1 MSTIFSAFLLS
12 KLNWEKITKFDIF
25 FYTFIPTAQPNQQH
39 CVSFDPRLF
48 SCHLIG
54 SGKDSCQDVS
64 DINAIKRLLKSA
76 VTSVCLTCC
85 ALPQLN
91 SSPPQGEH
99 AIMPNPTPCT
109 VQKPFLHIP
118 HTCLWFTE
126 QVTSP
131 ACLNSCFSDDPP
143 FLTGVG
149 RLLVCCSLSSSPLL
163 VRPAGD
169 LMHSLYWGHMNNLSF
184 EFSPTLTFRCLMP
197 TGFGFNN
204 IDSAP
209 FLCASSDKVWKN
221 S

>member
-1 MSTIFSAFLLS
+1 MMLGTSAGS
-12 KLNWEKITKFDIF
+12 KRF
-25 FYTFIPTAQPNQQH
+25 
-39 CVSFDPRLF
+39 
-48 SCHLIG
+48 
-54 SGKDSCQDVS
+54 
-64 DINAIKRLLKSA
+64 LKSA
-76 VTSVCLTCC
+76 ATPDLACLSH
-85 ALPQLN
+85 LN

-99 AIMPNPTPCT
+99 TILPNPTQCS
-109 VQKPFLHIP
+109 VQKPFLHIL

-143 FLTGVG
+143 PLFLTGVG
-149 RLLVCCSLSSSPLL
+149 GILVCCSLSSSPLL

-209 FLCASSDKVWKN
+209 FLCASSDKV
-221 S
+221 